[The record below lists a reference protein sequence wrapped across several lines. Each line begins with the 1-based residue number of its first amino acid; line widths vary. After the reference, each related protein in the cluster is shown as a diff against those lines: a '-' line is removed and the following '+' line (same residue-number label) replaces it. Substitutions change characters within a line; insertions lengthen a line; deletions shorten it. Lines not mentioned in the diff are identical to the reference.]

1 MADMGM
7 VHVDVEVSRDG
18 ATWESLRCL
27 VDSGAHYSVL
37 PDAVWRRLGLAA
49 LRTMD
54 FVLADGTV
62 VRRNI
67 ANAFF
72 QYRGIVA
79 PSPVILGE
87 PNDAPLLGTITLEN
101 MGLVLNPFERTL
113 RPMRM
118 KLAALMPSP
127 A

>member
-1 MADMGM
+1 MGM
-7 VHVDVEVSRDG
+7 VHIDVDVSRDG
-18 ATWESLRCL
+18 ARWENVRCL

-37 PDAVWRRLGLAA
+37 PQTVWQRLGLHAQ
-49 LRTMD
+49 RTTD
-54 FVLADGTV
+54 FILADGTV
-62 VRRNI
+62 VQRDI

-72 QYRGIVA
+72 QYQGIVA

-87 PNDAPLLGTITLEN
+87 PNDGALLGTITLEN

-118 KLAALMPSP
+118 KLATLVPFP
-127 A
+127 T